1 MTNRQNQHTYMS
13 TLIEAREL
21 TKNFGDFR
29 AVNNVSFQ
37 VEAGEIFGLLGP
49 NGAGKTTTLRMLS
62 GLLTPSAGE
71 AIMNGYSMHKEQMA
85 ARRSLGFLTGDMD
98 LYRRLNPRELLM
110 YFGKLYETPK
120 AELNNRVDRL
130 IEAFGI
136 TPFVDRHCEKLSTG
150 QKQRVSIARTL
161 VHDPKIVVLDEPT
174 TGLDIMASEFILQF
188 IRKMAREEG
197 KALIFSTHNLTEVE
211 RLCDRIGIIHQG
223 DLVYLGDV
231 AGIKQQTG
239 QDTLPQAF
247 FELVK
252 EDQMAGA

>member
-1 MTNRQNQHTYMS
+1 MS
-13 TLIEAREL
+13 NLIEARGL
-21 TKNFGDFR
+21 TKDFGDFR
-29 AVNNVSFQ
+29 AVNEVSFS
-37 VEAGEIFGLLGP
+37 VKPGEIFGLLGP

-62 GLLTPSAGE
+62 GLLSPTAGE
-71 AIMNGYSMHKEQMA
+71 ASINGFSMQNEQMK

-98 LYRRLNPRELLM
+98 LYRRLNPREVLL

-120 AELNNRVDRL
+120 AELEQRVERL

-161 VHDPKIVVLDEPT
+161 VHDPQVVVLDEPT

-188 IRKMAREEG
+188 IRQMAKEEG

-211 RLCDRIGIIHQG
+211 RLCDRIAVVHQG
-223 DLVYLGDV
+223 NLVYLGDID
-231 AGIKQQTG
+231 GIKSQTG
-239 QDTLPQAF
+239 APTLAKAF
-247 FELVK
+247 FELVQD
-252 EDQMAGA
+252 EALSIQD